1 MIEGVDNELIE
12 IYKKLM
18 LECPIAD
25 SIKEL
30 KNAVKI
36 TNNQLDVLIRSG
48 AITKFDDGKYF
59 INDGWLDKMEGGV

>member
-1 MIEGVDNELIE
+1 MV
-12 IYKKLM
+12 
-18 LECPIAD
+18 ECPIAE

-30 KNAVKI
+30 KSAVKI

-59 INDGWLDKMEGGV
+59 INDGWLDKMQGGA